1 MVTGPSG
8 RIALFP
14 RVAAFKLHCMK
25 VVVMHP
31 GAMGSAVAAALPQ
44 PVFWVPAGRS
54 QASAQRAREAGLE
67 TVEDPRSADVI
78 LSICPPD
85 QALAL
90 AQSLHGFEG
99 VYVDANAVSPATAA
113 QIAQLQP
120 RYVDGGI
127 IGPPP
132 HQPGTTRL
140 YLSGASAP
148 DVAELFNGSIL
159 EARVVE
165 DASALK
171 MVYAAWTKGS
181 AALLLATRASAREL
195 GVEADLLREWETLDL
210 LPRLEAAERARTE
223 KGWRWVGEM
232 QEIADTF
239 AAAGQPEG
247 FHRAA
252 ADVYRVRRSDG
263 DA

>member
-1 MVTGPSG
+1 
-8 RIALFP
+8 
-14 RVAAFKLHCMK
+14 MK

-132 HQPGTTRL
+132 REAGTTRL
-140 YLSGASAP
+140 YLSGEHAP
-148 DVAELFNGSIL
+148 AVVALFAATTL
-159 EARVVE
+159 DARVVS

-171 MVYAAWTKGS
+171 MTYAAWTKGS
-181 AALLLATRASAREL
+181 AALLLAAWRTAVGL
-195 GVEADLLREWETLDL
+195 GVADEL
-210 LPRLEAAERARTE
+210 AAEWDLSQPQLGARLAAAEASGAE
-223 KGWRWVGEM
+223 KGWRWVAEM
-232 QEIADTF
+232 EEIARTF
-239 AAAGQPEG
+239 GGAGQPAG
-247 FHRAA
+247 FHEAA
-252 ADVYRVRRSDG
+252 AEVYAGFGKPSA
-263 DA
+263 DAS